1 MKSAP
6 AMHDSFTVV
15 LARLA
20 PSPETP
26 MDATT
31 LLKNDHDVVEELPTD
46 LAGSTSRAVRKC
58 TGLLEEIPME
68 LKAHTAIAE
77 MRKQP
82 GSDKA

>member
-1 MKSAP
+1 
-6 AMHDSFTVV
+6 
-15 LARLA
+15 
-20 PSPETP
+20 

-31 LLKNDHDVVEELPTD
+31 LLKNDHDVMEELPTE
-46 LAGSTSRAVRKC
+46 LPGSTSRAVRKC